1 MYRASR
7 SEILLAPDRKRRKL
21 LSFHPDVAATL
32 SAHPERFSPI
42 TSKSRIASLR
52 YALAGWLFMLRY
64 QKNVR
69 IQAFFSML
77 VFALG
82 LWLGLRPLDWAILIL
97 TITIN
102 WMAEFFNAALEAV
115 VNLASPDIHPLAR
128 VSKDVAAATALLAAV
143 ASAIIGALI
152 LGPPLLER
160 ISPWLVGILQRL
172 S

>member
-1 MYRASR
+1 MCRASR
-7 SEILLAPDRKRRKL
+7 SETHLAPDRKGRKL
-21 LSFHPDVAATL
+21 FSFHPDVAATL
-32 SAHPERFSPI
+32 SAHPDRFSPV

-69 IQAFFSML
+69 IRAFFSIL
-77 VFALG
+77 VFVLG

-128 VSKDVAAATALLAAV
+128 VSKDVAAATALL
-143 ASAIIGALI
+143 
-152 LGPPLLER
+152 
-160 ISPWLVGILQRL
+160 
-172 S
+172 